1 MRHIQ
6 KIYHWLQ
13 VAIGTLMGLFLSL
26 SIYDYFIYSSNP
38 RKFDMK
44 STHPWYFYIIVLG
57 IVTHILIAIISVIMI
72 HIKKKYHVS
81 N

>member
-13 VAIGTLMGLFLSL
+13 VAIGTLMGIFLSG
-26 SIYDYFIYSSNP
+26 SVYEYFIYSSNP
-38 RKFDMK
+38 RKFDLR
-44 STHPWYFYIIVLG
+44 SAHPWYFYVTILG
-57 IVTHILIAIISVIMI
+57 IVTHLFIFIISCIMI
-72 HIKKKYHVS
+72 HIKKKYHVL